1 MASRDITPFAED
13 CTDKFRANAQQH
25 YDQLVAL
32 GGRPT
37 RPIKQY
43 PDCKTTTKN
52 SRFHYRDDYENIE
65 VILEVDKGRSSS
77 HWAKEMNKWGRE
89 LLQWERFKVAQR
101 IHNQSGRS
109 EIDLELD
116 NTDAALI
123 GALSK
128 LNDWQEFESV
138 HRSEVYEAEGFLE
151 RGQQGIARTHNAM
164 VTTTNADAML
174 EIREPTRGWMRYM
187 NEAQEQLEAYEDE
200 LMWVKSQWTDVIAE
214 ACLPIAAAP
223 KLQKQ
228 LEAKFEKRAKAIYY
242 ILQQEGAR
250 PSRAVYA
257 PDKDA
262 EFPQKL
268 QHWISESSAFIAE
281 LREWRIFM
289 SWRRHV
295 KDAGNTDQEG
305 RTILSEGDSCSELFE
320 DHVKYQQCELDKAAS
335 WVESWRRQAR
345 KYKEACRSMWP
356 YGGCIMSYHGPR
368 SLSCER
374 DDDDDED
381 AEDGSEDDED
391 DDSNAAEAK
400 RAEVFAIRAE
410 EKVSIATKRLEQ
422 SKQKLQSI
430 LAELALPVT
439 SEAQAAHPTTQ
450 LPPTPPTSHSSQS
463 SPNRRRPSEQKGLTG
478 TALRRLKK
486 ERVRKGEAR
495 MANIDTEQH
504 ALPQFH
510 LYSNA
515 LKDHDDVEMS
525 DDAEN
530 SSPIEINEDL
540 IDTEDTAMSD
550 FEERLNETPPSSP
563 PSLSSSSPPS
573 SPPQS
578 YPRPASD
585 NLYKKLPSPE
595 SPCPTSRKTRSATKL
610 DQVPSGRVLK
620 NTSKNKPRKM
630 AKDFTEEQTKALL
643 DAASNGSSP
652 TNPTSLGRNEPEP
665 CAAPTTSTNNEESPK
680 PSPNPQ
686 TPIPRKTRSATN
698 LEQIP
703 SSGKILK
710 KSSKEKPLK
719 KGKALTEQQ
728 NTALLNAATTSSPSA
743 SPILLRRSE
752 RLKKKT
758 AAGGRGK
765 V

>member
-1 MASRDITPFAED
+1 MD
-13 CTDKFRANAQQH
+13 NN
-25 YDQLVAL
+25 V
-32 GGRPT
+32 
-37 RPIKQY
+37 
-43 PDCKTTTKN
+43 
-52 SRFHYRDDYENIE
+52 HYRDDYERIE
-65 VILEVDKGRSSS
+65 AIFEVDKDRSSS
-77 HWAKEMNKWGRE
+77 HWAEEMSKWDSE
-89 LLQWERFKVAQR
+89 LLQWERFKEAQR
-101 IHNQSGRS
+101 IHNQYGRS
-109 EIDLELD
+109 KVDLELE
-116 NTDAALI
+116 NTDAALV
-123 GALSK
+123 GVLHK
-128 LNDWQEFESV
+128 LNDWLEFQSL
-138 HRSEVYEAEGFLE
+138 HYRRIHEAESSII
-151 RGQQGIARTHNAM
+151 RCQQGNARSHNAI
-164 VTTTNADAML
+164 VAAVSADAML
-174 EIREPTRGWMRYM
+174 DIKEPSEGWMRLM
-187 NEAQEQLEAYEDE
+187 RQAQERLEASQNE
-200 LMWVKSQWTDVIAE
+200 LKWVKSQWTEVIAE
-214 ACLPIAAAP
+214 ACSSIAAEP
-223 KLQKQ
+223 KLQEQ
-228 LEAKFEKRAKAIYY
+228 LEAKFEKRAKAIYC
-242 ILQQEGAR
+242 ILQQKGAR

-257 PDKDA
+257 PNRDA
-262 EFPQKL
+262 AFAQRL
-268 QHWISESSAFIAE
+268 RHWISESSSLIAE
-281 LREWRIFM
+281 LLEWKAFIL
-289 SWRRHV
+289 WRRHV

-305 RTILSEGDSCSELFE
+305 RRILSEGDSCSELFE

-335 WVESWRRQAR
+335 WAESWRRQAR
-345 KYKEACRSMWP
+345 KYKEAHRNMWP
-356 YGGCIMSYHGPR
+356 YGGCIMSYHGPG

-374 DDDDDED
+374 DDVDDED
-381 AEDGSEDDED
+381 TEDGYEDDED

-430 LAELALPVT
+430 LAELAIPAT
-439 SEAQAAHPTTQ
+439 SEAQTAYLTTQ
-450 LPPTPPTSHSSQS
+450 LPPTPPALHSSQS
-463 SPNRRRPSEQKGLTG
+463 SPNRRRPSEQKCLASKG
-478 TALRRLKK
+478 LRRLKK

-495 MANIDTEQH
+495 MANIDTEQR

-510 LYSNA
+510 LDSNA

-563 PSLSSSSPPS
+563 PSLSSSSSPPS

-620 NTSKNKPRKM
+620 NTSKNKPRKK

-665 CAAPTTSTNNEESPK
+665 CATPTTSTNNEESPK

-698 LEQIP
+698 LEQIS

-728 NTALLNAATTSSPSA
+728 STALLNAATTSSPSA

-758 AAGGRGK
+758 GAGGRGK